1 VAAGTSKLNSE
12 TRQEP
17 AGSACGGALNY
28 GQFSEQLA
36 ALVPQMG
43 RVARC
48 YSQSAADAD
57 DLVQLTCEKALARWR
72 QWSGKAPL
80 KHWLMRI
87 LLNASHDRSR
97 SRSRR
102 QERLGFFGNDNN
114 GESDEHGRQDNVL
127 YMQQVLNAVARL
139 PNRQREVVV
148 LVALDELSY
157 RQTAAA
163 LSVPIG
169 TVMSRLARA
178 REALRQDLADT
189 QPALPLP
196 PGCIPNRRTAGR

>member
-1 VAAGTSKLNSE
+1 MAGATERNSE

-17 AGSACGGALNY
+17 AGGAEDY
-28 GQFSEQLA
+28 GQFCEQLT
-36 ALVPQMG
+36 ALVPQMS
-43 RVARC
+43 RIARC

-72 QWSGKAPL
+72 QWSGRAPL

-102 QERLGFFGNDNN
+102 QERLGFFGNDGD
-114 GESDEHGRQDNVL
+114 GENDEHGRQDNVL

-163 LSVPIG
+163 LSVPVG

-189 QPALPLP
+189 SRTLPLP
-196 PGCIPNRRTAGR
+196 RRPLPTRRTAGR